1 MRGTAGSRLLPR
13 RPLSCA
19 LGEGRE
25 TASAPERRT
34 ETPQGNVPG
43 THANNQIPRRK
54 TEVMI
59 KRGQTYEEVYDA
71 FAWRIPEFY
80 NIADDV
86 CDRWAADPARIALV
100 YEDENKAIQRFS
112 FADVKRHANQFA
124 NTLLGLGLERGD
136 RVTLLLAQD
145 PEAAIGHVACWKA
158 GLVSNPTSVLFGPE
172 AIGYRINDMKTRV
185 VVTDIANYPK
195 IAELRAECPSLEH
208 VFVVDGEPAGA
219 VNFWKAIEKASDRF
233 ENVRTRADDAAWISY
248 TSGTTGMPKG
258 SVQPHRMLLGH
269 IPSIEF
275 MYDFFPQAGDVLWSP
290 ADWAWM
296 AGLMDVLFPGWYH
309 GATVVATVA
318 MKGFQPEEAYRILG
332 QHGVTLAFLTPTA
345 LKLMR
350 PIPTPRARFNLK
362 LRAIASGGEA
372 VGSEIF
378 EWAARE
384 LGIRIN
390 EVYGQTECNLI
401 LANCGSIMP
410 LKPGSMGR
418 PTPGTITAIID
429 EQGKVVPPGV
439 EGQIACKRP
448 HPVMLLEYL
457 NKPEATR
464 EKFLGDWLLTG
475 DMGHMDEDG
484 YFWFHGRGDD
494 VITSSGYRIGP
505 GEIEDALLKH
515 PACRMVA
522 AIGVPDPVRTE
533 IIKAFIILNDGVQP
547 SDALAEELKAAVR
560 TRLAKHE
567 VPRLIEFVDSLPMTT
582 TGKIMRRELRKAEA
596 EKLKHA

>member
-1 MRGTAGSRLLPR
+1 
-13 RPLSCA
+13 
-19 LGEGRE
+19 
-25 TASAPERRT
+25 
-34 ETPQGNVPG
+34 
-43 THANNQIPRRK
+43 
-54 TEVMI
+54 
-59 KRGQTYEEVYDA
+59 
-71 FAWRIPEFY
+71 
-80 NIADDV
+80 
-86 CDRWAADPARIALV
+86 LV
-100 YEDENKAIQRFS
+100 
-112 FADVKRHANQFA
+112 
-124 NTLLGLGLERGD
+124 GLGLTRGD

-172 AIGYRINDMKTRV
+172 AIGYRLNDLKTRV
-185 VVTDIANYPK
+185 VVTDSANYPK
-195 IAELRAECPSLEH
+195 IAELRASCPSVEH

-219 VNFWKAIEKASDRF
+219 RNFWKTIETASSEF
-233 ENVRTRADDAAWISY
+233 TNVRTRADEAAWVSY

-258 SVQPHRMLLGH
+258 SVQPHRMMLGH
-269 IPSIEF
+269 MPSVEF
-275 MYDFFPQAGDVLWSP
+275 MYDFYPQPNDVLWSP

-296 AGLMDVLFPGWYH
+296 AGLMDLLFPGWFH

-332 QHGVTLAFLTPTA
+332 QHQVTCAFLTPTA

-350 PIPTPRARFNLK
+350 PIPNPRERFNLK
-362 LRAIASGGEA
+362 LRVIASGGEA
-372 VGSEIF
+372 VGTEIF

-401 LANCGSIMP
+401 LANNGSIMP
-410 LKPGSMGR
+410 IKPGSMGR

-429 EQGKVVPPGV
+429 DDGNVCPPGV
-439 EGQIACKRP
+439 EGEVACKRP

-457 NKPEATR
+457 NRPDATQ
-464 EKFLGDWLLTG
+464 EKFRGDWLLTG
-475 DMGHMDEDG
+475 DRGHMDEDG

-533 IIKAFIILNDGVQP
+533 IIKVFIILNDGYAG
-547 SDALAEELKAAVR
+547 SEALIAELKESVH

-567 VPRLIEFVDSLPMTT
+567 MPRLIEFVKDLPMTT
-582 TGKIMRRELRKAEA
+582 TGKIMRRELRQAEA
-596 EKLKHA
+596 EKMKKG

>member
-1 MRGTAGSRLLPR
+1 MIQRG
-13 RPLSCA
+13 
-19 LGEGRE
+19 
-25 TASAPERRT
+25 
-34 ETPQGNVPG
+34 
-43 THANNQIPRRK
+43 K
-54 TEVMI
+54 T
-59 KRGQTYEEVYDA
+59 YDEVYQS
-71 FAWRIPEFY
+71 FQWNIPEFY

-86 CDRWAADPARIALV
+86 CDRWAGDASRIALV
-100 YEDENKAIQRFS
+100 YEDENKEVQRFS
-112 FADVKRHANQFA
+112 YADIQRHANRFA
-124 NTLLGLGLERGD
+124 NTLVGLGLTRGD

-172 AIGYRINDMKTRV
+172 AIGYRLNDLKTRV
-185 VVTDIANYPK
+185 VVTDSANYPK
-195 IAELRAECPSLEH
+195 IAELRASCPSVEH

-219 VNFWKAIEKASDRF
+219 RNFWTSLESASSDF
-233 ENVRTRADDAAWISY
+233 TNVRTRADEAAWVSY

-258 SVQPHRMLLGH
+258 SVQPHRMMLGH
-269 IPSIEF
+269 MPSVEF
-275 MYDFFPQAGDVLWSP
+275 MYDFYPQPNDVLWSP

-296 AGLMDVLFPGWYH
+296 AGLMDLLFPGWFH

-332 QHGVTLAFLTPTA
+332 QHQVTCAFPTPTA

-350 PIPTPRARFNLK
+350 PIPNPRERFNLK
-362 LRAIASGGEA
+362 LRVIASGGEA
-372 VGSEIF
+372 VGTEIF

-401 LANCGSIMP
+401 LANNGSIMP
-410 LKPGSMGR
+410 IKPGSMGR

-429 EQGKVVPPGV
+429 DDGNVCPPGV
-439 EGQIACKRP
+439 EGEVACKRP

-457 NKPEATR
+457 NRPDATQ
-464 EKFLGDWLLTG
+464 EKFRGDWLLTG
-475 DMGHMDEDG
+475 DRGHMDEDG

-533 IIKAFIILNDGVQP
+533 IIKVFIILNDGYAG
-547 SDALAEELKAAVR
+547 SEALIAELKESVH

-567 VPRLIEFVDSLPMTT
+567 MPRLIEFVKDLPMTT
-582 TGKIMRRELRKAEA
+582 TGKIMRRELRQAEA
-596 EKLKHA
+596 EKMKKG

>member
-1 MRGTAGSRLLPR
+1 M
-13 RPLSCA
+13 
-19 LGEGRE
+19 
-25 TASAPERRT
+25 
-34 ETPQGNVPG
+34 
-43 THANNQIPRRK
+43 
-54 TEVMI
+54 MI
-59 KRGQTYEEVYDA
+59 KRGKTYDEVYQS
-71 FAWRIPEFY
+71 FQWSIPEFY

-86 CDRWAADPARIALV
+86 CDRWADDAARIALV
-100 YEDENKAIQRFS
+100 YEDENKEVQRFTYG
-112 FADVKRHANQFA
+112 DIQRHANRFA
-124 NTLLGLGLERGD
+124 NVLVGLGLARGD

-172 AIGYRINDMKTRV
+172 AIGYRLNDLKTRV
-185 VVTDIANYPK
+185 VVTDSANYPK
-195 IAELRAECPSLEH
+195 IVELRASCPSVEH

-219 VNFWKAIEKASDRF
+219 KNFWKTLESASSEF
-233 ENVRTRADDAAWISY
+233 TNVRTRADEPAWVSY

-258 SVQPHRMLLGH
+258 SVQPHRMMLGH
-269 IPSIEF
+269 MPSVEF
-275 MYDFFPQAGDVLWSP
+275 MYDFYPQPNDVLWSP

-296 AGLMDVLFPGWYH
+296 AGLMDLLFPGWFH

-332 QHGVTLAFLTPTA
+332 QHQVTCAFLTPTA

-350 PIPTPRARFNLK
+350 PIANPRERFNLK
-362 LRAIASGGEA
+362 LRVVASGGEA
-372 VGSEIF
+372 VGTEIF
-378 EWAARE
+378 EWAQRE

-401 LANCGSIMP
+401 LANNGSIMP
-410 LKPGSMGR
+410 IKPGSMGR

-429 EQGKVVPPGV
+429 DDGKVCPVGV
-439 EGQIACKRP
+439 EGEVACKRP

-457 NKPEATR
+457 NRPDATL
-464 EKFLGDWLLTG
+464 EKFRGDWLLTG
-475 DMGHMDEDG
+475 DRGHMDEDG

-533 IIKAFIILNDGVQP
+533 IIKAFIILNDGYEG
-547 SDALAEELKAAVR
+547 SEDLIAELKESVH

-567 VPRLIEFVDSLPMTT
+567 MPRLIEFVKDLPMTT
-582 TGKIMRRELRKAEA
+582 TGKIMRRELRQAEA
-596 EKLKHA
+596 EKMQKA

>member
-1 MRGTAGSRLLPR
+1 MMIQH
-13 RPLSCA
+13 
-19 LGEGRE
+19 GR
-25 TASAPERRT
+25 
-34 ETPQGNVPG
+34 
-43 THANNQIPRRK
+43 
-54 TEVMI
+54 
-59 KRGQTYEEVYDA
+59 TYEEVYQQ
-71 FAWRIPEFY
+71 FEWQIPEFY

-86 CDRWAADPARIALV
+86 CDRWAGDDTRIALL
-100 YEDENKAIQRFS
+100 YEDEHKAVQRFS
-112 FADVKRHANQFA
+112 FADIRRHANRFA
-124 NTLLGLGLERGD
+124 NVLLGLGLKRGD

-172 AIGYRINDMKTRV
+172 AIGYRLNDMQTRV
-185 VVTDIANYPK
+185 VVTDMANYPK
-195 IAELRAECPSLEH
+195 IAELRASCPSVEQ
-208 VFVVDGEPAGA
+208 VFVVDGEPAGSKH
-219 VNFWKAIEKASDRF
+219 FWHSIEAASADF
-233 ENVRTRADDAAWISY
+233 ENVRTRADEPAWISY

-269 IPSIEF
+269 MPSVEF
-275 MYDFFPQAGDVLWSP
+275 MYDFFPQPNDVLWSP

-296 AGLMDVLFPGWYH
+296 AGLTNLLFSGWFH

-332 QHGVTLAFLTPTA
+332 QHGVTCAFLTPTA

-350 PIPTPRARFNLK
+350 PIPNPRERFNLK
-362 LRAIASGGEA
+362 LRVVASGGEA
-372 VGSEIF
+372 VGAGIF
-378 EWAARE
+378 EWAQRE

-401 LANCGSIMP
+401 LANNGSVMP
-410 LKPGSMGR
+410 IKPGSMGR
-418 PTPGTITAIID
+418 PTPGTVTAIID
-429 EQGKVVPPGV
+429 DQGNVCPPGI
-439 EGQIACKRP
+439 EGQIACRRP

-457 NKPEATR
+457 NRPEATR

-533 IIKAFIILNDGVQP
+533 IIKAFIILNEGFEP
-547 SDALAEELKAAVR
+547 TTALADELKLSVH

-567 VPRLIEFVDSLPMTT
+567 MPRLIEFVDSLPMTT
-582 TGKIMRRELRKAEA
+582 TGKIMRRELRLAEA
-596 EKLKHA
+596 EKLKNA